1 MKTAWNNMTIAESD
15 NTEVIEGNLCFP
27 PDSVQWRYREQ
38 TDHTA
43 ICPWKGTALY
53 YSIAAHNKRN
63 ENAAW
68 SYPDPSEAAKNI
80 TEYIA
85 FYGSVDVL

>member
-1 MKTAWNNMTIAESD
+1 MKAVWNTVTIAESD
-15 NTEVIEGNLCFP
+15 DTVVVEGNHYFQ
-27 PDSVQWRYREQ
+27 PDSVQWRYLEQ
-38 TDHTA
+38 TDHTTV
-43 ICPWKGTALY
+43 CPWKGTAVY

-80 TEYIA
+80 KGYIA
-85 FYGSVDVL
+85 FYGSVDVS